1 MYYYAFYALSSDF
14 NSPAHN
20 PNAEGRDLGI
30 QISLQLVLVNLIII
44 KATLQMSWGQT
55 GGEKPSS
62 SLMPLWEN
70 KRQGNLQVSTG

>member
-44 KATLQMSWGQT
+44 KATLQMS
-55 GGEKPSS
+55 
-62 SLMPLWEN
+62 
-70 KRQGNLQVSTG
+70 